1 MCYFVFAPRSFF
13 PIHLLPDLVK
23 SGTGWNTS
31 MWELMKMGERGLT
44 GARLINVKLGLDDNE
59 DVIPQRL
66 FEKIPEGPL
75 AGKSVPEKEFYE
87 ARRLYYSLL
96 GWNEHG
102 VPEEDKI
109 LELGLK

>member
-1 MCYFVFAPRSFF
+1 
-13 PIHLLPDLVK
+13 
-23 SGTGWNTS
+23 